1 MGRVPARVAEP
12 SPPGR
17 ADVGDCG
24 RLWGTMRVF
33 LPSTLPALA
42 RALRTGQ
49 VDAGQVDAGQVDAG
63 QQGAGRL
70 STGQVD
76 AGQQGAGRQGAGR
89 IPMPGFAVT
98 PALREAYASGDAE
111 ELEYAAL
118 TAAARASL
126 RMLAADPAAPPR
138 RLVLAAELPAAQV
151 RPDPLDA
158 EPGRVTV
165 MAPVPLENLVSAH
178 VDDPDA
184 AADVR
189 RAAAGVRRAAAGG
202 ADAGFDVDRAEGHEL
217 AWYAVQELPELAA
230 GAT

>member
-1 MGRVPARVAEP
+1 VGRVPARVAEP

-49 VDAGQVDAGQVDAG
+49 VDA
-63 QQGAGRL
+63 
-70 STGQVD
+70 GQVD

-184 AADVR
+184 AADMR

-202 ADAGFDVDRAEGHEL
+202 ADVGFDVDRAEGHEL